1 MDLLRIART
10 PAVTIGPRAS
20 VLDAVE
26 LMSDSGAGAV
36 VLVDRGKAIG
46 IFTAS
51 DLLRRVVAK
60 GKRLDV
66 TPLADVATSPL
77 TVARPDTACDKA
89 LSLMVKN
96 HIRHLPIVDE
106 GARVQ
111 GMLSTRHLLRNMVDD
126 LAQELDSL
134 DAYYAAD
141 GIGG

>member
-36 VLVDRGKAIG
+36 IMADGGKAIG

-60 GKRLDV
+60 GRRLEV

-77 TVARPDTACDKA
+77 TVARPDTARDHA
-89 LSLMVKN
+89 LSLMVQN

-106 GARVQ
+106 HAQVR
-111 GMLSTRHLLRNMVDD
+111 GMLSTRHLLRDMVAD
-126 LAQELDSL
+126 LSQELDSL

>member
-10 PAVTIGPRAS
+10 PAVTIGPRAN

-26 LMSDSGAGAV
+26 LMSDCGAGAV
-36 VLVDRGKAIG
+36 VMVDAGKAIG

-60 GKRLDV
+60 GRRLDV
-66 TPLADVATSPL
+66 TALADVVTSPL
-77 TVARPDTACDKA
+77 TVAHADTACEKA
-89 LSLMVKN
+89 LKLMVEN

-106 GARVQ
+106 SAHVR

-126 LAQELDSL
+126 LSQELLSL
-134 DAYYAAD
+134 DSYHTAD

>member
-10 PAVTIGPRAS
+10 PPVTIGPRAS

-26 LMSDSGAGAV
+26 LMSDAGAGAV
-36 VLVDRGKAIG
+36 VLVDGGRPIG

-60 GKRLDV
+60 GRRLEV

-77 TVARPDTACDKA
+77 TIARPGTACERA
-89 LSLMVKN
+89 LELMVEN
-96 HIRHLPIVDE
+96 HIRHLPIVDD
-106 GARVQ
+106 RSQ
-111 GMLSTRHLLRNMVDD
+111 IRGMLSTRHLLRCMVDD
-126 LAQELDSL
+126 LSQELNSL
-134 DAYYAAD
+134 DAYHAAD

>member
-1 MDLLRIART
+1 MNLLRIART
-10 PAVTIGPRAS
+10 PPVTIGPRAS

-36 VLVDRGKAIG
+36 VMIDASKAIG

-60 GKRLDV
+60 GRRLDV
-66 TPLADVATSPL
+66 TPLADVVTSPL
-77 TVARPDTACDKA
+77 TVAHADTACEKA
-89 LSLMVKN
+89 LALMVTN

-106 GARVQ
+106 RVHVR
-111 GMLSTRHLLRNMVDD
+111 GMLSTRHLLRSMVDD
-126 LAQELDSL
+126 LSQELLSL
-134 DAYYAAD
+134 DAYHCAD

>member
-10 PAVTIGPRAS
+10 PPVTIGPRAS

-36 VLVDRGKAIG
+36 VMVDAGKAIG

-51 DLLRRVVAK
+51 DLLRRVVAQ
-60 GKRLDV
+60 GRRLDV

-77 TVARPDTACDKA
+77 TVAQSDTACEKA
-89 LSLMVKN
+89 LGLMVKN

-106 GARVQ
+106 RAHVR
-111 GMLSTRHLLRNMVDD
+111 GMLSTRHLLRCMVDD
-126 LAQELDSL
+126 LSQELLSL
-134 DAYYAAD
+134 DSYYTAD

>member
-10 PAVTIGPRAS
+10 PPVTIGPRAS

-36 VLVDRGKAIG
+36 VLVDKGKAVG

-60 GKRLDV
+60 GRRLDL

-77 TVARPDTACDKA
+77 TVAHAGTACEEA
-89 LSLMVKN
+89 LSLMVEN

-106 GARVQ
+106 GQVR
-111 GMLSTRHLLRNMVDD
+111 GMLSTRHLLRSMVDD
-126 LAQELDSL
+126 LSQELQSL

>member
-10 PAVTIGPRAS
+10 PVTIGPRAN

-36 VLVDRGKAIG
+36 VMVDAGKAIG

-60 GKRLDV
+60 GRRLDV

-77 TVARPDTACDKA
+77 TVAHTDTGCEKA
-89 LSLMVKN
+89 LALMVKN

-106 GARVQ
+106 RAHVRGI
-111 GMLSTRHLLRNMVDD
+111 LSTRHLLRNMVDD
-126 LAQELDSL
+126 LTQELLSL
-134 DAYYAAD
+134 DSYHTAD

>member
-10 PAVTIGPRAS
+10 PPVTIGPRAS

-26 LMSDSGAGAV
+26 LMSDAGAGAV
-36 VLVDRGKAIG
+36 VLVDGGRPIG

-60 GKRLDV
+60 GRRLEV

-77 TVARPDTACDKA
+77 TVARPDTECERA
-89 LSLMVKN
+89 LELMVEN
-96 HIRHLPIVDE
+96 HIRHLPIVDDS
-106 GARVQ
+106 AHIR
-111 GMLSTRHLLRNMVDD
+111 GMLSTRHLLRCMVDD
-126 LAQELDSL
+126 LSQELNSL
-134 DAYYAAD
+134 DAYHAAD

>member
-10 PAVTIGPRAS
+10 PVTIGPRAS
-20 VLDAVE
+20 VLDTVE

-36 VLVDRGKAIG
+36 VMVDAGKAIG

-60 GKRLDV
+60 GRRLDV

-77 TVARPDTACDKA
+77 TVAHTDTGCEKA
-89 LSLMVKN
+89 LALMVKH

-106 GARVQ
+106 RAQVR

-126 LAQELDSL
+126 LTQELLSL
-134 DAYYAAD
+134 DSYHTAD

>member
-1 MDLLRIART
+1 MDLLKIART
-10 PAVTIGPRAS
+10 PPVTIGPRAS

-26 LMSDSGAGAV
+26 LMSDAGAGAV
-36 VLVDRGKAIG
+36 IVVDGGKAIG

-60 GKRLDV
+60 GRRLDV

-77 TVARPDTACDKA
+77 TVAHTDTACESA
-89 LSLMVKN
+89 LTLMVKN

-106 GARVQ
+106 RAHVR
-111 GMLSTRHLLRNMVDD
+111 GMLSTRHLLRCMVDD
-126 LAQELDSL
+126 LSQELLSL
-134 DAYYAAD
+134 DAYHRAD

>member
-10 PAVTIGPRAS
+10 PPVTIGPRAS

-36 VLVDRGKAIG
+36 IVVDVGKAIG

-60 GKRLDV
+60 DRRLDV

-77 TVARPDTACDKA
+77 TVAHPDTACESA
-89 LSLMVKN
+89 LSLMVNN

-106 GARVQ
+106 RAYVR
-111 GMLSTRHLLRNMVDD
+111 GMLSTRHLLRCMVDN
-126 LAQELDSL
+126 LSQELLSL
-134 DAYYAAD
+134 DAYHSAD

>member
-10 PAVTIGPRAS
+10 PPVTIGPSAS
-20 VLDAVE
+20 VLDAVQ
-26 LMSDSGAGAV
+26 LMSDDGAGAV
-36 VLVDRGKAIG
+36 IMVDAGKAIG

-60 GKRLDV
+60 GRRLDV

-77 TVARPDTACDKA
+77 TVAHSDTACETA
-89 LSLMVKN
+89 LTLMVKN

-106 GARVQ
+106 RAHVR
-111 GMLSTRHLLRNMVDD
+111 GMLSTRHLLRCMVDD
-126 LAQELDSL
+126 LSQELLSL
-134 DAYYAAD
+134 DSYYTAD

>member
-10 PAVTIGPRAS
+10 PPCTIGPRAS

-26 LMSDSGAGAV
+26 LMSDCGAGAV
-36 VLVDRGKAIG
+36 VMVDGGRPIG

-60 GKRLDV
+60 GRRLEQ
-66 TPLADVATSPL
+66 TPLADVATCPA
-77 TVARPDTACDKA
+77 TVARADTDCNEA
-89 LSLMVKN
+89 LRLMVEN

-106 GARVQ
+106 RDHVRGI
-111 GMLSTRHLLRNMVDD
+111 LSTRHLLRDMVDN
-126 LAQELDSL
+126 LFQELQSL
-134 DAYYAAD
+134 DAYHAAD

>member
-10 PAVTIGPRAS
+10 PPVTIGPRAS

-36 VLVDRGKAIG
+36 VMVDAGKAIG

-51 DLLRRVVAK
+51 DLLRRVVAQ
-60 GKRLDV
+60 GRRLDV
-66 TPLADVATSPL
+66 TPLADVVTSRL
-77 TVARPDTACDKA
+77 TVAHADTACENA
-89 LSLMVKN
+89 LGLMVQN

-106 GARVQ
+106 RAHVR
-111 GMLSTRHLLRNMVDD
+111 GMLSTRHLLRCMVDD
-126 LAQELDSL
+126 LSQELLSL
-134 DAYYAAD
+134 DSYYAAD

>member
-1 MDLLRIART
+1 MDLLRIARK

-36 VLVDRGKAIG
+36 IMVDGGRAIG

-66 TPLADVATSPL
+66 TPLVDVATSPL
-77 TVARPDTACDKA
+77 TVALTTTAYDKA
-89 LSLMVKN
+89 LAMMVKN

-106 GARVQ
+106 GARVR
-111 GMLSTRHLLRNMVDD
+111 GILSTRHLLRSMVDD
-126 LAQELDSL
+126 LSQELQSL
-134 DAYYAAD
+134 DAYHAAD

>member
-10 PAVTIGPRAS
+10 PPVTIGPRAS

-26 LMSDSGAGAV
+26 LMSDAGAGAV
-36 VLVDRGKAIG
+36 VVIDGGKPIG

-60 GKRLDV
+60 GRRLDV
-66 TPLADVATSPL
+66 TPIVDVATTPL
-77 TVARPDTACDKA
+77 TVAHADTECNEA
-89 LSLMVKN
+89 LTLMVEN
-96 HIRHLPIVDE
+96 HIRHLPIIDE
-106 GARVQ
+106 RAHIK

-126 LAQELDSL
+126 LSRELQSL
-134 DAYYAAD
+134 DAYFTAD

>member
-10 PAVTIGPRAS
+10 PPVTIGPRAS

-36 VLVDRGKAIG
+36 VMVDAGKAIG

-60 GKRLDV
+60 GRRLDV
-66 TPLADVATSPL
+66 TPLADVVTSPL
-77 TVARPDTACDKA
+77 TVAHADTACEKA
-89 LSLMVKN
+89 LALMVKN

-106 GARVQ
+106 RAHVR
-111 GMLSTRHLLRNMVDD
+111 GMLSTRHLLRCMVDD
-126 LAQELDSL
+126 LSQELLSL
-134 DAYYAAD
+134 DSYYTAD

>member
-1 MDLLRIART
+1 MDLLKIART
-10 PAVTIGPRAS
+10 PPVTIGPRAS

-26 LMSDSGAGAV
+26 LMSNCGAGAV
-36 VLVDRGKAIG
+36 VLVDGGKPIG

-60 GKRLDV
+60 GRRLDV

-77 TVARPDTACDKA
+77 TVAYAETACTEA
-89 LSLMVKN
+89 LTLMVEN
-96 HIRHLPIVDE
+96 HIRHLPIVDSR
-106 GARVQ
+106 AHVR

-126 LAQELDSL
+126 LSQELDSL
-134 DAYYAAD
+134 DSYYTAD